1 MGGLEIV
8 GMQEKALKLQG
19 LCSGQK
25 FLQASVKAWLNARRL
40 QEAIFAK
47 QPIRVFASG
56 NQGVIYCVHKIICLY
71 FYSAN
76 YLFSL

>member
-8 GMQEKALKLQG
+8 GMQEKALKLQE
-19 LCSGQK
+19 LCSGQ

-47 QPIRVFASG
+47 QPIRVFANEWESG
-56 NQGVIYCVHKIICLY
+56 RYLLCSQNNLLV
-71 FYSAN
+71 F
-76 YLFSL
+76 LFS